1 MRLCREPFV
10 TPVSRE
16 MARAHSR
23 EAGLSMIGMLATLVI
38 LGAMSAIVLASLN
51 STTNNSGVPTLDAAG
66 ANNDLIVAADLQA
79 CEASAT
85 AIERAA
91 QAYFTSHGGAWPADI
106 ATLTQGTPPYLKSA
120 PDPKWGLVYDSAT
133 GSVDATECSKLIGR

>member
-1 MRLCREPFV
+1 
-10 TPVSRE
+10 
-16 MARAHSR
+16 MASAETR

-38 LGAMSAIVLASLN
+38 MGAMSAIVLAGLN
-51 STTNNSGVPTLDAAG
+51 STTNNSSVPTLDAVG
-66 ANNDLIVAADLQA
+66 ANNALIVAADLQA

-91 QAYFTSHGGAWPADI
+91 QAYFTSHGGTWPADI
-106 ATLTQGTPPYLKSA
+106 ATLTQGTPPHLKSA

-133 GSVDATECSKLIGR
+133 GSVDATGCAKLTGR